1 MYVCDL
7 YVRLFIFIVL
17 CSVYINFFVS
27 PKMHKKCTVV
37 KKSEMTNWT
46 IKLNFDGNAP
56 ELLLQMQW
64 LSYVA

>member
-7 YVRLFIFIVL
+7 FVRLFIFIVL

-27 PKMHKKCTVV
+27 PNMHKKCTVV

-56 ELLLQMQW
+56 ERLLQMQW